1 VRLQAVATEAPTLES
16 LGVSEAVHRLLVEL
30 AGASPMLEERGGL
43 VVVAGPDVRTRAQ
56 VLYALAGAA
65 ATAGRRVIT
74 VERRVSFVVSGFL
87 QVELPADFGTEAAS
101 VLTQPADVIV
111 VEDIGPPA
119 LATAALASAEQGTLV
134 LAGLG
139 LGSVRSALAYLATV
153 DLRGPLLALTRGVV
167 DVRRRGCGL
176 TVDTVSLTPALRRDL
191 VERKDPWTSPSS

>member
-1 VRLQAVATEAPTLES
+1 VLED
-16 LGVSEAVHRLLVEL
+16 
-30 AGASPMLEERGGL
+30 RGGSSW
-43 VVVAGPDVRTRAQ
+43 AGPDADAGP

-65 ATAGRRVIT
+65 AMAGRRVIT

-87 QVELPADFGTEAAS
+87 QVELPADFGAEAAT
-101 VLTQPADVIV
+101 VLGQPADVIV
-111 VEDIGPPA
+111 VEDVAPPA

-176 TVDTVSLTPALRRDL
+176 TVDALSLTPALRRDL